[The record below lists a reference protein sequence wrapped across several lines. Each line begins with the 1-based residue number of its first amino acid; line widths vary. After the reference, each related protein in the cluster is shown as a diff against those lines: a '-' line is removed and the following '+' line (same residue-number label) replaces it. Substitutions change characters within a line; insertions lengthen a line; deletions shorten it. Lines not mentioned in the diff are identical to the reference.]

1 MQVGWIH
8 HLSVSLSGFQS
19 PQAFQVSIVN
29 TDSYWYLFARFRKL
43 RFVAV
48 VDCFSVETAD
58 ALPTLPVAHAASWSS
73 CDRILREKAQIIRG
87 LGENPAL
94 KVASRQCQRCW
105 LCMIGI
111 VPQSDCEC
119 LQTDD
124 GLSLA
129 FQSCR
134 DRIQC
139 RDRHTFI
146 KFYQISIN
154 ASFFSACHSS
164 QLYSFCEVRGATHFG
179 LPSSLGSPGRAKK
192 PGGVLGT
199 VTQDSS
205 SGQCG
210 SFLFSSTRLY
220 FKWP

>member
-1 MQVGWIH
+1 MLRVGAAAI
-8 HLSVSLSGFQS
+8 GFCGK
-19 PQAFQVSIVN
+19 
-29 TDSYWYLFARFRKL
+29 KL
-43 RFVAV
+43 R
-48 VDCFSVETAD
+48 
-58 ALPTLPVAHAASWSS
+58 SS
-73 CDRILREKAQIIRG
+73 EAREK
-87 LGENPAL
+87 PAL

-111 VPQSDCEC
+111 VPQNDCEC
-119 LQTDD
+119 LQAD
-124 GLSLA
+124 GRSLA

-134 DRIQC
+134 DRIQY
-139 RDRHTFI
+139 RDRHTCI
-146 KFYQISIN
+146 KFHQISIN

-205 SGQCG
+205 SDQYAAAY
-210 SFLFSSTRLY
+210 FFSSTRLY
-220 FKWP
+220 FQWP

>member
-1 MQVGWIH
+1 
-8 HLSVSLSGFQS
+8 
-19 PQAFQVSIVN
+19 
-29 TDSYWYLFARFRKL
+29 
-43 RFVAV
+43 
-48 VDCFSVETAD
+48 
-58 ALPTLPVAHAASWSS
+58 
-73 CDRILREKAQIIRG
+73 
-87 LGENPAL
+87 
-94 KVASRQCQRCW
+94 
-105 LCMIGI
+105 MIGI
-111 VPQSDCEC
+111 VPQNDCEC
-119 LQTDD
+119 LQAD

-134 DRIQC
+134 DRIQY

-146 KFYQISIN
+146 KFHQISIN

-205 SGQCG
+205 SDQYAAAYF
-210 SFLFSSTRLY
+210 FLQQGCTFNGLGIIATVNVASYQLLEGLITHPELCCQPRDGGT
-220 FKWP
+220 